1 MFAPFIFVTGIIRKT
16 FMLCPWIEA
25 VTKRVPVGSKHSA
38 ERGLVW
44 ALNCAITT
52 LVSKSRTVTYSK
64 WVYWINHSIS
74 VFYDMPKKVK
84 IYIVWGFPLS
94 LNIPCLYHII
104 PSLSGFICNEY
115 YNGNLVYALEP
126 LYYIH
131 TCIVTH
137 QSTYKSVMV
146 YMCPHIYRTRALS

>member
-1 MFAPFIFVTGIIRKT
+1 MKWGIVDIV
-16 FMLCPWIEA
+16 L
-25 VTKRVPVGSKHSA
+25 HLQ
-38 ERGLVW
+38 LVAKQEYQKNNTLLVISYGW
-44 ALNCAITT
+44 YTT
-52 LVSKSRTVTYSK
+52 L
-64 WVYWINHSIS
+64 H
-74 VFYDMPKKVK
+74 MPKKVK